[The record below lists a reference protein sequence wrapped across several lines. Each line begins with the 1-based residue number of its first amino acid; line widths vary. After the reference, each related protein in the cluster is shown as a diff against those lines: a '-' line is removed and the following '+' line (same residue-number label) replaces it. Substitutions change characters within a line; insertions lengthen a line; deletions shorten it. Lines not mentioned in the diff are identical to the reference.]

1 MDEKIELGTVSSRGQ
16 ICIPNKIREEM
27 GLDEGSRVLFFLS
40 GEDTLLVKKVQT
52 KTFEEITRPLRE
64 APKKIREE
72 MRKKEEKEALSELVE
87 VAMGTESDLP
97 DY

>member
-72 MRKKEEKEALSELVE
+72 DVVDLIHKIRKEKRTK
-87 VAMGTESDLP
+87 M
-97 DY
+97 